1 MAHVDG
7 GLTGMLTANPGNVHL
22 SPSLNPNDE
31 SGTVRARYS
40 WVIAVLL
47 CVLAAAISNFGT
59 NLQKLAWTKSSA
71 QQTRK
76 SPIRGSPRARRNSLD
91 LTGIYADLETS
102 REEDPAPISRAEQ
115 NRRFRRYW
123 IPGLLL
129 VVSGAVCDFT
139 ALGFGAQ
146 SVVAPLGSL
155 TLVMNMGF
163 AQILHGEV
171 LTKKDMIATT
181 FIIIGC
187 VFAVAFASHKNEIQD
202 VDTLL
207 GLYKKSRFGIYA
219 FVITAILVF
228 GYLYTGHMERILLV
242 YGSTSSRYV

>member
-1 MAHVDG
+1 MDPGVIGSVDLG
-7 GLTGMLTANPGNVHL
+7 
-22 SPSLNPNDE
+22 DE
-31 SGTVRARYS
+31 EEGTVRARYS

-47 CVLAAAISNFGT
+47 CVLAAMISNFGT
-59 NLQKLAWTKSSA
+59 NLQKLAWTKSCAAHPGKAS
-71 QQTRK
+71 K
-76 SPIRGSPRARRNSLD
+76 GGSPGRERRNSLD
-91 LTGIYADLETS
+91 LSGIYADLEVE
-102 REEDPAPISRAEQ
+102 REAEEPPMSQAEQ
-115 NRRFRRYW
+115 SRRFRRYW
-123 IPGLLL
+123 VPGLLL
-129 VVSGAVCDFT
+129 VVTGAICDFT

-187 VFAVAFASHKNEIQD
+187 VFAVAFATHKNEIQD

-207 GLYKKSRFGIYA
+207 GLYRKSRFGIYA
-219 FVITAILVF
+219 FVITAILFF
-228 GYLYTGHMERILLV
+228 GYLYTNHMERILLV
-242 YGSTSSRYV
+242 YGSTSTR